1 LNQRPPGYEP
11 DELPGCST
19 PQTPPI
25 IAEIPRLSKEFIKH
39 YNSSTLITADLIFW
53 VLAVICVG
61 AVTAMIL
68 SRNQGHNA
76 LLLVLAFSALGGIFG
91 LLDAPFAAV
100 IQILVYAGAIMV
112 LFLFVLMMIDPRE
125 AIAPERR
132 RRAKYLGGAMGLIL
146 LAELGFALRGLFG
159 SGFTLDGGSAGP
171 AAVGRSLF
179 TTYLYPFDITSVLIL
194 AALIGAVVL
203 GKKENPDS

>member
-1 LNQRPPGYEP
+1 M
-11 DELPGCST
+11 T
-19 PQTPPI
+19 T
-25 IAEIPRLSKEFIKH
+25 
-39 YNSSTLITADLIFW
+39 DLIFW
-53 VLAVICVG
+53 VLAVVGVG
-61 AVTAMIL
+61 AVAAMIF

-76 LLLVLAFSALGGIFG
+76 LFLVLAFSALGGIYG

-146 LAELGFALRGLFG
+146 LVELAFALRGLFG
-159 SGFTLDGGSAGP
+159 SGFTPDGGSAGP

-179 TTYLYPFDITSVLIL
+179 TTYLYPFEITSVLIL
-194 AALIGAVVL
+194 AALVGAVVL
-203 GKKENPDS
+203 GKKEKPES

>member
-1 LNQRPPGYEP
+1 M
-11 DELPGCST
+11 
-19 PQTPPI
+19 
-25 IAEIPRLSKEFIKH
+25 
-39 YNSSTLITADLIFW
+39 ITADLIFW

-146 LAELGFALRGLFG
+146 LVELGFALGGLVD
-159 SGFTLDGGSAGP
+159 SEFTLNGGSAGP

-179 TTYLYPFDITSVLIL
+179 TTYLYPFEITSVLIL
-194 AALIGAVVL
+194 AALVGAVVL

>member
-1 LNQRPPGYEP
+1 M
-11 DELPGCST
+11 T
-19 PQTPPI
+19 V
-25 IAEIPRLSKEFIKH
+25 
-39 YNSSTLITADLIFW
+39 DLIFL
-53 VLAVICVG
+53 VLAFVCVG
-61 AVTAMIL
+61 AVAAMIL

-76 LLLVLAFSALGGIFG
+76 LFLFLAFSALGGIFG
-91 LLDAPFAAV
+91 LLEAPFAAV

-146 LAELGFALRGLFG
+146 LIELGFALRGLFG
-159 SGFTLDGGSAGP
+159 SDFILDGGSVGP
-171 AAVGRSLF
+171 AAVGRILF
-179 TTYLYPFDITSVLIL
+179 TTYLYPFEITSVLIL
-194 AALIGAVVL
+194 TSLVGAVVL